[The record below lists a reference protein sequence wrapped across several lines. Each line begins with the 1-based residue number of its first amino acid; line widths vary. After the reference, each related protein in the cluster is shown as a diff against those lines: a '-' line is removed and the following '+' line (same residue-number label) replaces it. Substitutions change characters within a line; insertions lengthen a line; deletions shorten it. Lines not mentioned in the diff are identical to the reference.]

1 MRIVRAHTEEYEDYF
16 DLEAIQDA
24 LTLMGFAYLEMNFY
38 RRLDPNEDI
47 VFYAELFDDGLI
59 VDYYENNQ
67 REDTT
72 TITKAT
78 DLITFVEDKLKAKG
92 IENVKIVQ
100 ADELDMLDT
109 GISPRSVM
117 AAKKRKKHGKR
128 KHGKRGK
135 SQTQPSTPSQSY
147 ATPSMPGKSAS
158 RQKTST
164 RDFAAK
170 LKQVRSSN
178 VWAYAFNPKN
188 EQVGD
193 LLMQFKNKNGGPGD
207 VYIYYD
213 VPNKIWHRLAVAESK
228 GHAFWQL
235 IRHKYTYAKL
245 TGDKRT
251 KLPNGI

>member
-128 KHGKRGK
+128 KHGR
-135 SQTQPSTPSQSY
+135 Y
-147 ATPSMPGKSAS
+147 
-158 RQKTST
+158 
-164 RDFAAK
+164 
-170 LKQVRSSN
+170 
-178 VWAYAFNPKN
+178 
-188 EQVGD
+188 
-193 LLMQFKNKNGGPGD
+193 
-207 VYIYYD
+207 
-213 VPNKIWHRLAVAESK
+213 
-228 GHAFWQL
+228 
-235 IRHKYTYAKL
+235 
-245 TGDKRT
+245 
-251 KLPNGI
+251 